1 MACYLNLVMGP
12 CCGSVACLGP
22 LVLAGWSQFASFSLG
37 AVILLRRPS
46 GFGLLACI
54 AMFVSA
60 WFSLHSF
67 ALCWWGLLA
76 FRCLCA
82 FDLWEWL
89 AAVLF
94 PQLEILPVILALPRQ
109 TSGHAFSSVFS
120 SPFC

>member
-1 MACYLNLVMGP
+1 MESLAPLVAAGLSLLVGFASLPHGLLSEFGHGALLWECGMPRSFGP
-12 CCGSVACLGP
+12 CW
-22 LVLAGWSQFASFSLG
+22 LVTFASFSLG
-37 AVILLRRPS
+37 TVILLRHPS

-82 FDLWEWL
+82 FDLWEW
-89 AAVLF
+89 
-94 PQLEILPVILALPRQ
+94 
-109 TSGHAFSSVFS
+109 
-120 SPFC
+120 